1 MVGLD
6 GRNAFVTGAGGGI
19 GRAVVGALA
28 AAGANVAAADLSEAA
43 AEASAA
49 EARALGVSASAHALD
64 VSEPAG
70 IAEAIDEAAERLGA
84 LSLGV
89 TCAGVIEV
97 APALELTERQWD
109 RTLGVNLKGTFF
121 VLQELARRF
130 RAAGADAGAGAV
142 TDGRL
147 VAVASVAGRSG
158 RADALDYAASKAGVV
173 SVVRSLALAA
183 APDIRVNAVCPGV
196 VDTPMT
202 EAIHSHRS
210 AETGLTVQE
219 SMNEM
224 TGRIPLGAM
233 ATPEQVASVVAF
245 LLSDEADHVTGQS
258 INVCGGLERD

>member
-19 GRAVVGALA
+19 GRAVVRALA
-28 AAGANVAAADLSEAA
+28 AAGANVAAADLSRAA

-64 VSEPAG
+64 VSEPGG
-70 IAEAIDEAAERLGA
+70 IAEAIDGATERLGA

-130 RAAGADAGAGAV
+130 RAAGAGAV

-158 RADALDYAASKAGVV
+158 RADVVDYAASKAGVI
-173 SVVRSLALAA
+173 SVVRSLALAV

-245 LLSDEADHVTGQS
+245 LLSDEAGHVTGQS

>member
-19 GRAVVGALA
+19 GRAVVRALA
-28 AAGANVAAADLSEAA
+28 AAGANVAAADLSRAA

-64 VSEPAG
+64 VSEPGG
-70 IAEAIDEAAERLGA
+70 IAEAIDGATERLGA

-121 VLQELARRF
+121 VLQELTRRF
-130 RAAGADAGAGAV
+130 RAAGAGSV

-158 RADALDYAASKAGVV
+158 RADALDYAASKAGVI
-173 SVVRSLALAA
+173 SVVRSLALAV

-245 LLSDEADHVTGQS
+245 LLSDEAGHVTGQS

>member
-19 GRAVVGALA
+19 GRATVRALA
-28 AAGANVAAADLSEAA
+28 AAGANIAAADLSEAA
-43 AEASAA
+43 AETSAA

-64 VSEPAG
+64 VSEPGG

-97 APALELTERQWD
+97 VPALELTERQWD

-130 RAAGADAGAGAV
+130 RATGTGAV

-158 RADALDYAASKAGVV
+158 RADALDYAASKAGVI
-173 SVVRSLALAA
+173 SVVRSLALAV

-210 AETGLTVQE
+210 AETGLTAQE

-233 ATPEQVASVVAF
+233 ATPEQVASVVSF
-245 LLSDEADHVTGQS
+245 LLSDEAGHVTGQS

>member
-19 GRAVVGALA
+19 GRAVVRALA
-28 AAGANVAAADLSEAA
+28 AAGANVAAADLSESA

-64 VSEPAG
+64 VSETGG

-97 APALELTERQWD
+97 AAALELTERQWD

-130 RAAGADAGAGAV
+130 RAAGTGAV

-158 RADALDYAASKAGVV
+158 RADALDYAASKSGVI
-173 SVVRSLALAA
+173 SVVRSLALAV

-219 SMNEM
+219 SMSAM

-245 LLSDEADHVTGQS
+245 LLSDEAGHVTGQS

>member
-1 MVGLD
+1 MAGLH

-43 AEASAA
+43 AERGAA
-49 EARALGVSASAHALD
+49 EARSLGVTASAHALD
-64 VSEPAG
+64 VSRPDG
-70 IAEAIDEAAERLGA
+70 IAEAIAAAAERLGE

-97 APALELTERQWD
+97 MPALELTERQWD

-121 VLQELARRF
+121 ALQELARRF
-130 RAAGADAGAGAV
+130 RANGAE

-158 RADALDYAASKAGVV
+158 RADVADYAASKAGVI
-173 SVVRSLALAA
+173 SVVRSLALAV
-183 APDIRVNAVCPGV
+183 APGIRVNAVCPGV

-202 EAIHSHRS
+202 EAIHSRRS
-210 AETGLTVQE
+210 AETGLTVPE
-219 SMNEM
+219 SMSEM
-224 TGRIPLGAM
+224 AGRIPLGSM

-245 LLSDEADHVTGQS
+245 LLSDEAGHVTGQS

>member
-19 GRAVVGALA
+19 GRAVVRALA
-28 AAGANVAAADLSEAA
+28 AAGANVAAADLSGAA

-64 VSEPAG
+64 VSEPG
-70 IAEAIDEAAERLGA
+70 GVAEAIDEAAERLGA

-121 VLQELARRF
+121 VLQDLARRF
-130 RAAGADAGAGAV
+130 RAAGAGAV

-158 RADALDYAASKAGVV
+158 RADALDYAASKAGVI
-173 SVVRSLALAA
+173 SVVRSLALAV

-245 LLSDEADHVTGQS
+245 LLSDEAGHVTGQS

>member
-19 GRAVVGALA
+19 GRAVVRALA
-28 AAGANVAAADLSEAA
+28 AAGANVAAADLSESA

-49 EARALGVSASAHALD
+49 KARTLGVSASAHALD
-64 VSEPAG
+64 VSEPGG
-70 IAEAIDEAAERLGA
+70 IAEAIGDAAERLGA

-97 APALELTERQWD
+97 VPALELTERQWD

-130 RAAGADAGAGAV
+130 RAADAGAGAV

-158 RADALDYAASKAGVV
+158 RADVVDYAASKAGVI

-219 SMNEM
+219 SMKAM

-245 LLSDEADHVTGQS
+245 LLSDEAGHVTGQS

>member
-19 GRAVVGALA
+19 GGAVVRALA
-28 AAGANVAAADLSEAA
+28 AAGANVAAADLSGAA

-64 VSEPAG
+64 VSEPGG

-109 RTLGVNLKGTFF
+109 RTLEVNLKGTFF

-130 RAAGADAGAGAV
+130 RAAGAGAV

-158 RADALDYAASKAGVV
+158 RADALDYAASKAGVI
-173 SVVRSLALAA
+173 SVVRSLALAV

-245 LLSDEADHVTGQS
+245 LLSDEAGHVTGQS

>member
-19 GRAVVGALA
+19 GRAVVRALA
-28 AAGANVAAADLSEAA
+28 AAGANVAAADLSRAA

-64 VSEPAG
+64 VSEPGG
-70 IAEAIDEAAERLGA
+70 IAEAIDGATERLGA

-97 APALELTERQWD
+97 APALELTEHQWD

-121 VLQELARRF
+121 VLQELTCRF
-130 RAAGADAGAGAV
+130 RAAGAGSV

-158 RADALDYAASKAGVV
+158 RADALDYAASKAGVI
-173 SVVRSLALAA
+173 SVVRSLALAV

-210 AETGLTVQE
+210 AEMGLTVQE

-233 ATPEQVASVVAF
+233 ATPGQVASVVSF
-245 LLSDEADHVTGQS
+245 LLSNEAGHVTGQS

>member
-1 MVGLD
+1 MAGLQ

-19 GRAVVGALA
+19 GRAVVRALA
-28 AAGANVAAADLSEAA
+28 VAGANVAAADLSEAA
-43 AEASAA
+43 AERGAA
-49 EARALGVSASAHALD
+49 EARSLGVAASAHALD
-64 VSEPAG
+64 VSRPDG
-70 IAEAIDEAAERLGA
+70 IAEAIDAAAERLGE

-121 VLQELARRF
+121 ALQELARRF
-130 RAAGADAGAGAV
+130 RANGAE

-158 RADALDYAASKAGVV
+158 RADVADYAASKAGVI
-173 SVVRSLALAA
+173 SVVRSLALAV
-183 APDIRVNAVCPGV
+183 APATRVNAVCPGV

-202 EAIHSHRS
+202 EAIHSRRS
-210 AETGLTVQE
+210 AETGLTVPE
-219 SMNEM
+219 SMSEM
-224 TGRIPLGAM
+224 AGRIPLGAM
-233 ATPEQVASVVAF
+233 ATPEQVASVVSF
-245 LLSDEADHVTGQS
+245 LLSDEAGHVTGQS

>member
-19 GRAVVGALA
+19 GRAVVRALA
-28 AAGANVAAADLSEAA
+28 VAGANVAAADLSGAA

-64 VSEPAG
+64 VSEPG
-70 IAEAIDEAAERLGA
+70 GVAEAIDEAGERLGA

-109 RTLGVNLKGTFF
+109 RTLGANLKGTFF

-130 RAAGADAGAGAV
+130 RAAGAGAV
-142 TDGRL
+142 TGGRL

-158 RADALDYAASKAGVV
+158 RADALDYAASKAGVI
-173 SVVRSLALAA
+173 SVVRSLALAV

-245 LLSDEADHVTGQS
+245 LLSDEAGHVTGQS

>member
-19 GRAVVGALA
+19 GRAAVRALA
-28 AAGANVAAADLSEAA
+28 AEGANVAAADLSEAA

-64 VSEPAG
+64 VSEPG
-70 IAEAIDEAAERLGA
+70 RIAETIDEAAERLGA

-130 RAAGADAGAGAV
+130 RAAGAGAV

-158 RADALDYAASKAGVV
+158 RADALDYAASKAGVI
-173 SVVRSLALAA
+173 SVVRSLALAV

-233 ATPEQVASVVAF
+233 ATPEQVASVVSF
-245 LLSDEADHVTGQS
+245 LLSDEAGHVTGQS

>member
-19 GRAVVGALA
+19 GRAVVRALA
-28 AAGANVAAADLSEAA
+28 AAGANVSAADISEAA

-64 VSEPAG
+64 VSEPGG

-130 RAAGADAGAGAV
+130 GAADAGAV

-158 RADALDYAASKAGVV
+158 RADALDYAASKAGVI
-173 SVVRSLALAA
+173 SVVRSLALAV

-224 TGRIPLGAM
+224 TGRIPLGTM
-233 ATPEQVASVVAF
+233 ATPEQVSSVVAF
-245 LLSDEADHVTGQS
+245 LLSDEAGHVTGQS

>member
-19 GRAVVGALA
+19 GRAVVRALA
-28 AAGANVAAADLSEAA
+28 AAGANVAAADLSESA

-64 VSEPAG
+64 VSEPGG

-89 TCAGVIEV
+89 TCAGVISV
-97 APALELTERQWD
+97 VPALELTERQWD

-130 RAAGADAGAGAV
+130 RAADAGTGAV

-245 LLSDEADHVTGQS
+245 LLSDEAGHVTGQS

>member
-19 GRAVVGALA
+19 GRAVVRALA

-64 VSEPAG
+64 VSEPGG
-70 IAEAIDEAAERLGA
+70 IAEAIDAAAERLGA

-97 APALELTERQWD
+97 APALDLTERQWD

-130 RAAGADAGAGAV
+130 RAVGAGAV
-142 TDGRL
+142 IDGRL

-158 RADALDYAASKAGVV
+158 RADALDYAASKAGVI
-173 SVVRSLALAA
+173 SVVRSLALAV

-233 ATPEQVASVVAF
+233 ATSEQVASVVAF
-245 LLSDEADHVTGQS
+245 LLSDEAGHVTGQS

>member
-19 GRAVVGALA
+19 GRATVRALA
-28 AAGANVAAADLSEAA
+28 AAGANIAAADLSEAA
-43 AEASAA
+43 AETSAA

-64 VSEPAG
+64 VSEPG
-70 IAEAIDEAAERLGA
+70 GVAEAIDEAAERLGA

-130 RAAGADAGAGAV
+130 RAAGAGAV

-158 RADALDYAASKAGVV
+158 RADALDYAASKAGVI
-173 SVVRSLALAA
+173 SVVRSLALAV

-210 AETGLTVQE
+210 AETGLTAQE

-233 ATPEQVASVVAF
+233 ATPEQVASVVSF
-245 LLSDEADHVTGQS
+245 LLSDEAGHVTGQS

>member
-1 MVGLD
+1 MAGLQ

-19 GRAVVGALA
+19 GRAVVKALA

-43 AEASAA
+43 AERGAA
-49 EARALGVSASAHALD
+49 EARNLGVAASAHALD
-64 VSEPAG
+64 VSRPDG
-70 IAEAIDEAAERLGA
+70 IAEAIDAAAERLGE

-97 APALELTERQWD
+97 VPALELTERQWD

-121 VLQELARRF
+121 ALQELARRF
-130 RAAGADAGAGAV
+130 RASGAE

-158 RADALDYAASKAGVV
+158 RADVADYAASKAGVI
-173 SVVRSLALAA
+173 SVVRSLALAV
-183 APDIRVNAVCPGV
+183 APDTRVNAVCPGV

-202 EAIHSHRS
+202 EAIHSRRS
-210 AETGLTVQE
+210 ADTGLTVAE
-219 SMNEM
+219 SMSEM
-224 TGRIPLGAM
+224 AGRIPLGAM
-233 ATPEQVASVVAF
+233 ATPEQVASVVSF
-245 LLSDEADHVTGQS
+245 LLSDEAGHVTGQS

>member
-19 GRAVVGALA
+19 GRAVVRALA

-43 AEASAA
+43 AEDSAA
-49 EARALGVSASAHALD
+49 EARELGVAASAHVLD
-64 VSEPAG
+64 VSRPDG
-70 IAEAIDEAAERLGA
+70 IAEALDDAAERLGE
-84 LSLGV
+84 LSLGA

-97 APALELTERQWD
+97 AAALELSERQWD

-130 RAAGADAGAGAV
+130 RAGR

-158 RADALDYAASKAGVV
+158 RTDVVDYAVSKAGVI
-173 SVVRSLALAA
+173 SVVRSLALAL
-183 APDIRVNAVCPGV
+183 APGVRVNAVCPGV

-219 SMNEM
+219 SMNEI

-233 ATPEQVASVVAF
+233 ATPEQVASVIAF
-245 LLSDEADHVTGQS
+245 LLSDEAGHVTGQS

>member
-6 GRNAFVTGAGGGI
+6 ARNAFVTGAGGGI
-19 GRAVVGALA
+19 GRAVVRALA
-28 AAGANVAAADLSEAA
+28 AAGANVAAADLSETA
-43 AEASAA
+43 AETSAA

-64 VSEPAG
+64 VSEPGG

-130 RAAGADAGAGAV
+130 RPAGAV

-158 RADALDYAASKAGVV
+158 RADALDYAASKAGVI
-173 SVVRSLALAA
+173 SVVRSLALAV
-183 APDIRVNAVCPGV
+183 APDVRVNAVCPGV

-224 TGRIPLGAM
+224 TDRIPLGAM
-233 ATPEQVASVVAF
+233 AASEQVASVVAF
-245 LLSDEADHVTGQS
+245 LLSDEAGHVTGQS

>member
-19 GRAVVGALA
+19 GRAVVRALA

-64 VSEPAG
+64 VSEPGG
-70 IAEAIDEAAERLGA
+70 IAEAIDAAAERLGA

-97 APALELTERQWD
+97 APALDLTERQWD

-130 RAAGADAGAGAV
+130 RATGAGAV

-158 RADALDYAASKAGVV
+158 RADALDYAASKAGVI
-173 SVVRSLALAA
+173 SVVRSLALAV

-245 LLSDEADHVTGQS
+245 LLSDEAGHVTGQS

>member
-19 GRAVVGALA
+19 GRAVVRALA
-28 AAGANVAAADLSEAA
+28 AAGANVAAADLSEPA

-70 IAEAIDEAAERLGA
+70 IAEAIDAAAERLGA

-89 TCAGVIEV
+89 TCAGVISV
-97 APALELTERQWD
+97 VPVLEMTERQWD

-130 RAAGADAGAGAV
+130 RAADAGAGAV

-158 RADALDYAASKAGVV
+158 RADALDYAASKAGVI
-173 SVVRSLALAA
+173 SVIRSLALAA

-210 AETGLTVQE
+210 AETGLTAQE

-245 LLSDEADHVTGQS
+245 LLSDEAGHVTGQS

>member
-19 GRAVVGALA
+19 GRATVRALA
-28 AAGANVAAADLSEAA
+28 AAGANIAAADLSEAA

-64 VSEPAG
+64 VSEPG
-70 IAEAIDEAAERLGA
+70 EIAEAIDEADERLGS

-130 RAAGADAGAGAV
+130 RPAGAGAV

-158 RADALDYAASKAGVV
+158 RADALDYAASKAGVI
-173 SVVRSLALAA
+173 SVIRSLALAV

-245 LLSDEADHVTGQS
+245 LLSDEAGHVTGQS

>member
-19 GRAVVGALA
+19 GRAVVRALA
-28 AAGANVAAADLSEAA
+28 AAGANIAAADLSEAA
-43 AEASAA
+43 AETSAG
-49 EARALGVSASAHALD
+49 EARALGVSASAHVLD
-64 VSEPAG
+64 VSEPGG

-130 RAAGADAGAGAV
+130 RAAGAGAV
-142 TDGRL
+142 PDGRL

-158 RADALDYAASKAGVV
+158 RADALDYAASKAGVI
-173 SVVRSLALAA
+173 SVVRSLALAV

-233 ATPEQVASVVAF
+233 ATPDQVASVVAF
-245 LLSDEADHVTGQS
+245 LLSDEAGHVTGQS

>member
-19 GRAVVGALA
+19 GRSVVRALA
-28 AAGANVAAADLSEAA
+28 AAGANVAAADLSGAA

-49 EARALGVSASAHALD
+49 EARALGVSASARALD
-64 VSEPAG
+64 VSEPGG
-70 IAEAIDEAAERLGA
+70 IAEAIDEATERLGA

-130 RAAGADAGAGAV
+130 RPADAGTV

-158 RADALDYAASKAGVV
+158 RADALDYAASKAGVI
-173 SVVRSLALAA
+173 SVVRSLALAV

-210 AETGLTVQE
+210 AETGLTAQE

-245 LLSDEADHVTGQS
+245 LLSDEAGHVTGQS

>member
-19 GRAVVGALA
+19 GRAVVRALA
-28 AAGANVAAADLSEAA
+28 AAGANVAAADLSGAA

-64 VSEPAG
+64 VSEPG
-70 IAEAIDEAAERLGA
+70 GVAEAIDEAAERLGA

-130 RAAGADAGAGAV
+130 RAAGAGAV

-158 RADALDYAASKAGVV
+158 RADALDYAASKAGVI
-173 SVVRSLALAA
+173 SVVRSLALAV

-245 LLSDEADHVTGQS
+245 LLSDEAGHVTGQS

>member
-19 GRAVVGALA
+19 GRAVVRALA
-28 AAGANVAAADLSEAA
+28 AAGANVAAADLSEPA

-70 IAEAIDEAAERLGA
+70 IAEAIDGAAERLGA

-130 RAAGADAGAGAV
+130 RAADAGAGAV

-158 RADALDYAASKAGVV
+158 RADALDYAASKAGVI
-173 SVVRSLALAA
+173 SVIRSLALAA

-245 LLSDEADHVTGQS
+245 LLSDEAGHVTGQS

>member
-1 MVGLD
+1 MAGLH

-19 GRAVVGALA
+19 GRAVVRALA
-28 AAGANVAAADLSEAA
+28 AAGANVAAADLSAA
-43 AEASAA
+43 SAERSAA
-49 EARALGVSASAHALD
+49 EARELGVSASAHRLD
-64 VSEPAG
+64 VSEPGAVG
-70 IAEAIDEAAERLGA
+70 EAVDDAAERLGA

-130 RAAGADAGAGAV
+130 RAAASAD

-158 RADALDYAASKAGVV
+158 RADVADYAASKAGVI
-173 SVVRSLALAA
+173 SVVRSLALAV
-183 APDIRVNAVCPGV
+183 APDIRVNSVCPGV

-202 EAIHSHRS
+202 EAIHSLRS
-210 AETGLTVQE
+210 AETGLTVPE
-219 SMNEM
+219 SMSEM

-233 ATPEQVASVVAF
+233 ATPEQVASVVSF
-245 LLSDEADHVTGQS
+245 LLSDEAGHVTGQS